1 MNTVESDA
9 EITLRYSD
17 FVATVA
23 PFGASLRG
31 LTYEGISVVTGYSG
45 KANKVG
51 GQGDVLIPFPGRVK
65 GGRYIWDGVTY
76 EMPLT
81 DKDGPNAIHGFVR
94 LVDWQVTRQTESKAT
109 FQLDFAGAEG
119 YPFPLSLSVTYMLT
133 VTGLTCVFEV
143 QNVGTMDAPVSVG
156 FHPYFTVGADNL
168 GQIDTDILTLPFSSL
183 LEMEELIPTGRV
195 RPVSEAHLDFRDPR
209 PIDSTKF
216 NSCFLHPI
224 RDENGNV
231 TVTLQSENRKIGVW
245 MDESFG
251 SVVLYSGDPL
261 PDSHRRKSLA
271 IEPMTGGSDSF
282 NHPEFGLHRLRP
294 GGIFTGKWGVTV
306 K

>member
-1 MNTVESDA
+1 VSDVEET
-9 EITLRYSD
+9 EIRLVYSD

-31 LTYEGISVVTGYSG
+31 LTYEKLPVVTGYSG
-45 KANKVG
+45 RANKIG

-65 GGRYIWDGVTY
+65 GGRYTWDGVTY
-76 EMPLT
+76 QMPIT

-94 LVDWQVTRQTESKAT
+94 LTEWQVTRQKENKVT
-109 FQLDFAGAEG
+109 FQLNFPGAEG
-119 YPFPLSLSVTYMLT
+119 YPFPLSLSITYLLT
-133 VTGLTCVFEV
+133 VMGLTCVFEV
-143 QNVGTMDAPVSVG
+143 QNVGTQDAPVSVG
-156 FHPYFTVGADNL
+156 FHPYFTVGSEI
-168 GQIDTDILTLPFSSL
+168 IDTDILTLPFSSL

-195 RPVSEAHLDFRDPR
+195 RPVAEAHLDFRDPR
-209 PIDSTKF
+209 PIENTKF

-224 RDENGNV
+224 RNQNGNAV
-231 TVTLQSENRKIGVW
+231 ITLRSKERKIGVW
-245 MDESFG
+245 MDESFE

-261 PDSHRRKSLA
+261 SEAHRRKSLA

-306 K
+306 R

>member
-1 MNTVESDA
+1 
-9 EITLRYSD
+9 
-17 FVATVA
+17 
-23 PFGASLRG
+23 
-31 LTYEGISVVTGYSG
+31 
-45 KANKVG
+45 
-51 GQGDVLIPFPGRVK
+51 
-65 GGRYIWDGVTY
+65 VTY
-76 EMPLT
+76 QMPIT

-94 LVDWQVTRQTESKAT
+94 LAEWQVTRQTENKAT

-119 YPFPLSLSVTYMLT
+119 YPFPLSLSVTYLLAT
-133 VTGLTCVFEV
+133 SGLTCVFEV
-143 QNVGTMDAPVSVG
+143 QNTGTKDAPVSVG
-156 FHPYFTVGADNL
+156 FHPYFTVGSEL
-168 GQIDTDILTLPFSSL
+168 IDTDILTLPFSSL

-195 RPVSEAHLDFRDPR
+195 RPVSEAHLDFRDAR
-209 PIDSTKF
+209 PIENTKF

-224 RDENGNV
+224 RGEDGNAV
-231 TVTLQSENRKIGVW
+231 ITLQSEKQKISVW
-245 MDESFG
+245 MDASFE

-282 NHPEFGLHRLRP
+282 NHPEFGLQRLRP